1 MNYFLLELFQMHFQL
16 IHNNLGAI
24 IPLPFF
30 ESYFSGIVSDA
41 FSCSPLVVLLSPL
54 FLIAEL
60 YGLYSP
66 NSFPPMPPIMCKD
79 NDANLAK
86 NSNATGTSGDACSDI
101 ALHCIDD
108 VVTIQSTLGGIE

>member
-60 YGLYSP
+60 YGLHSP

-86 NSNATGTSGDACSDI
+86 NDEELKRNW
-101 ALHCIDD
+101 D
-108 VVTIQSTLGGIE
+108 VCGRML